1 MEQESLRVVT
11 LAPQK
16 KWQGLRIED
25 AGLEALSV
33 RLMSLRRANGE
44 VANVD
49 NTTFFQSGDTLVLS
63 GHAEDL
69 ALAEQHL
76 AALPGAEAQ

>member
-1 MEQESLRVVT
+1 MQE
-11 LAPQK
+11 
-16 KWQGLRIED
+16 

-33 RLMSLRRANGE
+33 RLMSLRRANGV

-49 NTTFFQSGDTLVLS
+49 SNTFFQSGDTLVLS
-63 GHAEDL
+63 GHGEDL

-76 AALPGAEAQ
+76 AAIPGAEAQ

>member
-11 LAPQK
+11 LTKQK
-16 KWQGLRIED
+16 NWQGLRIED
-25 AGLEALSV
+25 AGLDALSV

-44 VANVD
+44 VADVD
-49 NTTFFQSGDTLVLS
+49 STTLFQSGDTLVLS
-63 GHAEDL
+63 GHGEDL

-76 AALPGAEAQ
+76 AAIPGAEAQ